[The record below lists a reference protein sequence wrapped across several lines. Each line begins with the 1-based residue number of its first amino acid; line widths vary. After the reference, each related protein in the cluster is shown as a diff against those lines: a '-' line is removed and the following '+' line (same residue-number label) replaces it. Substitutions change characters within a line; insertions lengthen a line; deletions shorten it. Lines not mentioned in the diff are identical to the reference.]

1 MKMTKKYPICG
12 KKIIMEIKSRTSVK
26 LFRNISFCLVG
37 ILLLG
42 SCGNKA
48 KKEHEAF
55 MEAYENGDSIPLTT
69 GTAEEQIAAT
79 CTYLFH
85 VAYDN
90 KDSYRAELGASNLSP
105 YLTTDFYI
113 AFQKVPLEVA
123 TLILGTNFSTEEPD
137 IQFLETEIQS
147 PNTATAT
154 VKLWKDK
161 KPRAVR
167 LKQENGRWLVD
178 NINKVREHIAN
189 GTTDEIIPDFEFK
202 TDKYG
207 NFCVEETEK
216 E

>member
-1 MKMTKKYPICG
+1 MNGTNKTS
-12 KKIIMEIKSRTSVK
+12 SR
-26 LFRNISFCLVG
+26 LIRNISFCLVG

-55 MEAYENGDSIPLTT
+55 MEAYERGDSIPPTT

-90 KDSYRAELGASNLSP
+90 MDCYRAELGASNLRP

-113 AFQKVPLEVA
+113 AFQEVTLEVA
-123 TLILGTNFSTEEPD
+123 TLILGTTFSRGEPD
-137 IQFLETEIQS
+137 IQFLATEIQGS
-147 PNTATAT
+147 NTAIAT

-161 KPRAVR
+161 KPRTIK

-178 NINKVREHIAN
+178 NINEVREHIAN
-189 GTTDEIIPDFEFK
+189 GTTEEIMPETISK
-202 TDKYG
+202 TDKFG
-207 NFCVEETEK
+207 NISIEEIEK